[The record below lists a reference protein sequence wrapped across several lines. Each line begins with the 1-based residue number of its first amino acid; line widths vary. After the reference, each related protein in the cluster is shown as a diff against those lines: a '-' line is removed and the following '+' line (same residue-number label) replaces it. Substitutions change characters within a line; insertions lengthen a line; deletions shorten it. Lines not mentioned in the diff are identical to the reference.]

1 MKKIGFIFS
10 SLAAALILSGCSLTP
25 EYMRPD
31 VKTPAWQT
39 DYKSDENLQIS
50 QLWWKNYNSPELS
63 RLIEKALANNND
75 LQAALYRIE
84 QARGGLQIAGAD
96 LLPSASATAAYMSGS
111 TIPMN
116 ITDMRNN
123 GIPKYTAN
131 AGISY
136 ELDLFGANQAKKA
149 SAAFSLQGTEYAYDA
164 MTLVLIG
171 DVAQTY
177 FNVLR
182 LQERYELAEK
192 NIDLAEDS
200 LKLITAR
207 FQTGSLTS
215 YDMTQQET
223 ILANRRAVILA
234 LENEI
239 NIAKSALALLVGEP
253 PQSFQVNVGRLEH
266 IKVPEV
272 PVLQPADLLERRP
285 DIKNIE
291 AQLMAANADIGAARA
306 TFYPDINLGTNLIA
320 VFDPAATALI
330 LASSVYAPIFQG
342 GKLKGNLNK
351 ITARQKELVE
361 KYQQTVLKAFKEST
375 DSMSGLA
382 IAQRKKKAFWQ
393 AVEKSRQSY
402 KIANQQYD
410 VSVIDFQN
418 VLEAER
424 AVILAQDNYINAQYE
439 TLTASIELFK
449 AMGGGWA
456 ANERN
461 GDFRDER

>member
-1 MKKIGFIFS
+1 
-10 SLAAALILSGCSLTP
+10 
-25 EYMRPD
+25 
-31 VKTPAWQT
+31 
-39 DYKSDENLQIS
+39 
-50 QLWWKNYNSPELS
+50 
-63 RLIEKALANNND
+63 
-75 LQAALYRIE
+75 
-84 QARGGLQIAGAD
+84 
-96 LLPSASATAAYMSGS
+96 
-111 TIPMN
+111 
-116 ITDMRNN
+116 
-123 GIPKYTAN
+123 
-131 AGISY
+131 
-136 ELDLFGANQAKKA
+136 
-149 SAAFSLQGTEYAYDA
+149 
-164 MTLVLIG
+164 
-171 DVAQTY
+171 
-177 FNVLR
+177 
-182 LQERYELAEK
+182 
-192 NIDLAEDS
+192 
-200 LKLITAR
+200 
-207 FQTGSLTS
+207 
-215 YDMTQQET
+215 
-223 ILANRRAVILA
+223 
-234 LENEI
+234 
-239 NIAKSALALLVGEP
+239 
-253 PQSFQVNVGRLEH
+253 
-266 IKVPEV
+266 
-272 PVLQPADLLERRP
+272 
-285 DIKNIE
+285 
-291 AQLMAANADIGAARA
+291 MAANADIGAARA

-402 KIANQQYD
+402 KIANKQYD